1 MVEVLFL
8 SSLKL
13 CPSCLQG
20 CCGEQLLS
28 PYWLLLRNKL
38 HIKHAGAVADDLPSP
53 LPFFQGG
60 QHCWSVFFFFF
71 PADTAYFIYCRKQK
85 YVLLGLLTSNHIRL
99 YFYFIGLL
107 VMKEQPP
114 IVLSLLLYKLL
125 NIANFSYSESDCS

>member
-1 MVEVLFL
+1 MTFPHHCLSFKVGSIAGVL
-8 SSLKL
+8 
-13 CPSCLQG
+13 
-20 CCGEQLLS
+20 
-28 PYWLLLRNKL
+28 
-38 HIKHAGAVADDLPSP
+38 
-53 LPFFQGG
+53 
-60 QHCWSVFFFFF
+60 FFFFF

-125 NIANFSYSESDCS
+125 NIANFSYSESDYS